1 MPRRKTSNGPQQ
13 MDCSDGAKMLIDQMK
28 EHPEE
33 FKGFAGKF
41 THMLDTAAEV
51 TRGNIRHMS
60 KRDAAAIMAA
70 AEEHLYEVWLAEEVL
85 TKMMAPKPELTV
97 DAQRAYTV
105 GLGRG
110 KSVLQGNVLTANTN
124 TAINTANIASNTNIQ
139 QYVDQVYRME
149 KERHALAMEQ
159 RDREA
164 LNRQENEHA
173 MRNTKPYIFP

>member
-1 MPRRKTSNGPQQ
+1 MPRRKTSSGPQQ

-85 TKMMAPKPELTV
+85 TKMMAPKPKESEYS
-97 DAQRAYTV
+97 RAYV
-105 GLGRG
+105 G
-110 KSVLQGNVLTANTN
+110 QGLTANRAQGTVLLN
-124 TAINTANIASNTNIQ
+124 NQHLYSESIQ
-139 QYVDQVYRME
+139 NAQAQQVNMHRLQME
-149 KERHALAMEQ
+149 KYKYDMERAEEDRAAQYGSAL
-159 RDREA
+159 RR
-164 LNRQENEHA
+164 
-173 MRNTKPYIFP
+173 TPK